1 VQSNVVVEEGCRCDC
16 EEKLEA
22 MGNTIR
28 ILSLTM
34 HELESK
40 INICFTK
47 QASIQT
53 EIAKNTCDLEGKGH
67 TLWEVEQRQK

>member
-1 VQSNVVVEEGCRCDC
+1 MQSNVVIEEGFQCGC
-16 EEKLEA
+16 EEKIEA

-47 QASIQT
+47 QASMQS
-53 EIAKNTCDLEGKGH
+53 EIADHACKLEEKGLN
-67 TLWEVEQRQK
+67 LWELG